1 MFLNHCYYQRPF
13 IPTSLSSSESIL
25 GSRREGTSIPLGAVF
40 SLHLCLPV
48 TWVWVRG
55 PTRVLEEQEQG

>member
-1 MFLNHCYYQRPF
+1 MFLNQCYYQRPF

-25 GSRREGTSIPLGAVF
+25 GRRRVGTSIPLGEVF
-40 SLHLCLPV
+40 SLHLSLLM

-55 PTRVLEEQEQG
+55 PTRVLEEQEQR